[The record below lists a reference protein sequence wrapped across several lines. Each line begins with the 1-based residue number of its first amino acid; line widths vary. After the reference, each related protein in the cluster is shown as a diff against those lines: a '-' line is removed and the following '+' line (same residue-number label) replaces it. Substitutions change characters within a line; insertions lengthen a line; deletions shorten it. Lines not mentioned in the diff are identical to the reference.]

1 MVDMDGKR
9 GLSPVFPVFSGGRW
23 LNQPQDFVTDGAGLH
38 VVTDAGSDF
47 WQETYYGFKRDS
59 GHFYGFQT
67 DGDFT
72 AQLRVQ
78 GQFKE
83 LYDQAGIM
91 VRVDETH
98 WMKAGIELS
107 DGRAMLSS
115 VVTKGQSDWATNPYE
130 GNPENFWIRATV
142 KEGVLRLQVSSDSTT
157 WALMRLCPFP
167 VSSCYTVGLMTC
179 SPERGGLKA
188 SFSDWQL
195 GPPLNKQLHD
205 LS

>member
-9 GLSPVFPVFSGGRW
+9 GLSPVFSGGRW

-115 VVTKGQSDWATNPYE
+115 VVTNGQSDWATNPYE

-142 KEGVLRLQVSSDSTT
+142 KEGVLRLQVSSDSNT

-167 VSSCYTVGLMTC
+167 VSSSYTVGPMIC
-179 SPERGGLKA
+179 SPERGGLKV

>member
-1 MVDMDGKR
+1 VVCPRFSG
-9 GLSPVFPVFSGGRW
+9 FSGGRW

-115 VVTKGQSDWATNPYE
+115 VVTNGQSDWATNPYE

-142 KEGVLRLQVSSDSTT
+142 KEGVLRLQVSSDSNT

-167 VSSCYTVGLMTC
+167 VSSSYTVGPMIC
-179 SPERGGLKA
+179 SPERGGLKV

>member
-1 MVDMDGKR
+1 MVDMDEKR
-9 GLSPVFPVFSGGRW
+9 GLSPFISGGSW
-23 LNQPQDFVTDGAGLH
+23 LNQPQHSVADDAGLY

-47 WQETYYGFKRDS
+47 WQETFYGFKRDS
-59 GHFYGFQT
+59 GHFYGFRT

-72 AQLRVQ
+72 AQLRVR

-91 VRVDETH
+91 VRIDETR

-115 VVTKGQSDWATNPYE
+115 VVTTGQSDWATNPYE
-130 GNPENFWIRATV
+130 GNPEDFWIRATV
-142 KEGVLRLQVSSDSTT
+142 KAGVLRLQVSSDSHT

-167 VSSCYTVGLMTC
+167 VSNCYTVGPMTC
-179 SPERGGLKA
+179 SPERGGLKVN
-188 SFSDWQL
+188 FSDWLL

>member
-1 MVDMDGKR
+1 MVDLNGDR
-9 GLSPVFPVFSGGRW
+9 GPVPAFAWQGGQW
-23 LNQPQDFVTDGAGLH
+23 LNPPPDFAVDGARLH
-38 VVTDAGSDF
+38 VVTDAASDF
-47 WQETYYGFKRDS
+47 WQETFYGFKRDS
-59 GHFYGFQT
+59 GHFYGFRT

-78 GQFKE
+78 GQFQA

-91 VRVDETH
+91 VRIDETH

-115 VVTKGQSDWATNPYE
+115 VVTAGRSDWATNPYE
-130 GNPENFWIRATV
+130 GNPEDFRIRATV
-142 KEGVLRLQVSSDSTT
+142 KDGVLRLQVSHDGGS

-167 VSSCYTVGLMTC
+167 VADRYTVGPMTC
-179 SPERGGLKA
+179 SPERGGLKV
-188 SFSDWQL
+188 SFSDWRL
-195 GPPLNKQLHD
+195 GPPLDRQLHD

>member
-1 MVDMDGKR
+1 MVDLGGGPDS
-9 GLSPVFPVFSGGRW
+9 SPALAWHGGRW

-59 GHFYGFQT
+59 GHFYGFRT

-91 VRVDETH
+91 VRIDEAR

-115 VVTKGQSDWATNPYE
+115 VVTNGQSDWATNPYE

-142 KEGVLRLQVSSDSTT
+142 KEGVLRLQVSSDSNT

-167 VSSCYTVGLMTC
+167 VSSSYTVGPMIC
-179 SPERGGLKA
+179 SPERGGLKV

>member
-1 MVDMDGKR
+1 MVDLNGGSDF
-9 GLSPVFPVFSGGRW
+9 SPLLAWHGGRW
-23 LNQPQDFVTDGAGLH
+23 LNQPQDIVTDGAGLH

-47 WQETYYGFKRDS
+47 WQETFYGFKRDS

-83 LYDQAGIM
+83 LYDQAGMM
-91 VRVDETH
+91 VRIDGTH

-115 VVTKGQSDWATNPYE
+115 VVTNGQSDWATNPYE
-130 GNPENFWIRATV
+130 GDPEDFWIRATV
-142 KEGVLRLQVSSDSTT
+142 KEGVLRLQVSGDGIA

-167 VSSCYTVGLMTC
+167 AASCYAVGPMTC
-179 SPERGGLKA
+179 SPERGGLKV
-188 SFSDWQL
+188 SFSDWRL

>member
-1 MVDMDGKR
+1 M
-9 GLSPVFPVFSGGRW
+9 
-23 LNQPQDFVTDGAGLH
+23 
-38 VVTDAGSDF
+38 
-47 WQETYYGFKRDS
+47 
-59 GHFYGFQT
+59 
-67 DGDFT
+67 
-72 AQLRVQ
+72 QLRVQ

-115 VVTKGQSDWATNPYE
+115 VVTNGQSDWATNPYE

-142 KEGVLRLQVSSDSTT
+142 KEGVLRLQVSSDSNT

-167 VSSCYTVGLMTC
+167 VSSSYTVGPMIC
-179 SPERGGLKA
+179 SPERGGLKV

>member
-1 MVDMDGKR
+1 MDGKR
-9 GLSPVFPVFSGGRW
+9 GLSPIFPVFPVFSGGRW

-115 VVTKGQSDWATNPYE
+115 VVTNGQSDWATNPYE

-142 KEGVLRLQVSSDSTT
+142 KEGVLRLQVSSDSNT

-167 VSSCYTVGLMTC
+167 VSSSYTVGPMIC
-179 SPERGGLKA
+179 SPERGGLKV

>member
-1 MVDMDGKR
+1 MVDLDR
-9 GLSPVFPVFSGGRW
+9 NRDSSPFSAWQGGRW

-59 GHFYGFQT
+59 GHFFGFQT

-72 AQLRVQ
+72 AQLRVR
-78 GQFKE
+78 GQFNE

-91 VRVDETH
+91 VRIDETH

-115 VVTKGQSDWATNPYE
+115 VVTKDQSDWATNPYE
-130 GNPENFWIRATV
+130 GDPEDFWIRATV
-142 KEGVLRLQVSSDSTT
+142 KEGVLRLQVSSDSNT

-167 VSSCYTVGLMTC
+167 VSSCYTVGPMTC
-179 SPERGGLKA
+179 SPERGGLKV

-195 GPPLNKQLHD
+195 GPPLSKPLHD

>member
-9 GLSPVFPVFSGGRW
+9 GLSPVFSVFGGRW

-115 VVTKGQSDWATNPYE
+115 VVTNGQSDWATNPYE

-142 KEGVLRLQVSSDSTT
+142 KEGVLRLQVSSDSNT

-167 VSSCYTVGLMTC
+167 VSSSYTVGPMIC
-179 SPERGGLKA
+179 SPERGGLKVC
-188 SFSDWQL
+188 FSDWQL

>member
-1 MVDMDGKR
+1 MVELNGNSD
-9 GLSPVFPVFSGGRW
+9 LSRALAWQGGRW
-23 LNQPQDFVTDGAGLH
+23 LNQPQDFVTDVAGLH

-59 GHFYGFQT
+59 GHFYGFRT

-91 VRVDETH
+91 VRIDEAR

-142 KEGVLRLQVSSDSTT
+142 KEGVLRLQVSSDSNT

-167 VSSCYTVGLMTC
+167 VSSSYTVGPMIC
-179 SPERGGLKA
+179 SPERGGLKV

>member
-1 MVDMDGKR
+1 MVDLNGGSD
-9 GLSPVFPVFSGGRW
+9 LSPLLAWQGGRW
-23 LNQPQDFVTDGAGLH
+23 LNQPKDFVTDGAGLH

-59 GHFYGFQT
+59 GHYYGFQT

-91 VRVDETH
+91 VRIDETH

-115 VVTKGQSDWATNPYE
+115 VVTNGQSDWATNPYE
-130 GNPENFWIRATV
+130 GNPEDFWIRATV
-142 KEGVLRLQVSSDSTT
+142 KEGVLRLQVSSDSIT

-167 VSSCYTVGLMTC
+167 ASSCYTVGPMTC
-179 SPERGGLKA
+179 SPERGGLKV
-188 SFSDWQL
+188 SFSHWQL

>member
-1 MVDMDGKR
+1 MVDLNRNPD
-9 GLSPVFPVFSGGRW
+9 LPPVLAWHGGRW
-23 LNQPQDFVTDGAGLH
+23 LNPPQDFVADGASLH

-59 GHFYGFQT
+59 GHFYGFRT

-91 VRVDETH
+91 VRIDEKH

-130 GNPENFWIRATV
+130 GNPEDFWIRATV

-167 VSSCYTVGLMTC
+167 VSSFYTVGPMTC